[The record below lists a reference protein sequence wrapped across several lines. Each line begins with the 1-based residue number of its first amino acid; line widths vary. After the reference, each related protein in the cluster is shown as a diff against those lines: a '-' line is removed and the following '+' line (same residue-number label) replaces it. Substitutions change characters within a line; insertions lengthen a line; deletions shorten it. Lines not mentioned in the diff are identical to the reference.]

1 MPIVDIDKLER
12 EVLAKK
18 EEQSAIITKQVGN
31 KTLFKGR
38 YLDEWYD
45 NFDEC
50 LQANQTYHRI
60 QTNKGLNLNEH
71 GQTPE
76 QVSHMERRKVLASQF
91 AEMQEKMLKM
101 QAEMQNF
108 DSKSV
113 EQASDKKKKA
123 K

>member
-1 MPIVDIDKLER
+1 MPIVDINKLEK
-12 EVLAKK
+12 EALAKK
-18 EEQSAIITKQVGN
+18 EEQSAIVTKSVGN

-60 QTNKGLNLNEH
+60 QINKSLNLNEQ
-71 GQTPE
+71 GQSPE
-76 QVSHMERRKVLASQF
+76 QVARMEKKKILAKEF

-108 DSKSV
+108 NSTTKD
-113 EQASDKKKKA
+113 ESDGKKKKG